1 MTYFLHPGIKSID
14 QAIADKFQTTVEAMN
29 DRTRNQPQTFARQFS
44 MWFEFT
50 QLGVKKNMVAKRW
63 KYDHATIIHACN
75 VVKDAR
81 DTDKYFRTEM
91 EKFVP
96 ALLRIAKLHEK

>member
-14 QAIADKFQTTVEAMN
+14 QAIAEKFQTTVEAMN

-44 MWFEFT
+44 MYFEHVE
-50 QLGVKKNMVAKRW
+50 LNVKQSMVARRW
-63 KYDHATIIHACN
+63 NYDHATVINACK
-75 VVKDAR
+75 VVLNAR
-81 DTDKYFRTEM
+81 QTDKYFRAEM
-91 EKFVP
+91 DKFIP